1 MSGEKLHLNTGDWL
15 HLLQIGIM
23 ILSLGAAFERFR
35 VMSEN
40 VDNHTDQLNRIER
53 YLSSRD
59 PEYWQR
65 TKEVLALPL
74 LK

>member
-1 MSGEKLHLNTGDWL
+1 MAGEPLRLNTGDWL
-15 HLLQIGIM
+15 HLLQIAVMLI
-23 ILSLGAAFERFR
+23 SLGAAFERFR

-40 VDNHTDQLNRIER
+40 IDQHTDQLNRMEH

-65 TKEVLALPL
+65 TKEGVLWPAPH
-74 LK
+74 